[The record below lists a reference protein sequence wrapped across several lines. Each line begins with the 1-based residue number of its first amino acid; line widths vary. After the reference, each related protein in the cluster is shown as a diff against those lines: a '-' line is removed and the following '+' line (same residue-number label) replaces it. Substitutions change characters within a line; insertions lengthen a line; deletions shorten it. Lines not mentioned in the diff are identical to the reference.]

1 MSYHNLN
8 TLTIFPDRL
17 KHNLDVLQKLS
28 GIPCVPVVKSN
39 AYGHGLKPL
48 AKIWNKYDIPF
59 LCVDSL
65 FEAYEL
71 QKYGYKK
78 EILIMGFVSPDDI
91 PREKKFHYACS
102 DISYALA
109 VVKKRKHAKLHLF
122 FDTGMRRE
130 GIQSIVTKGN
140 NQLISLKKNIVGI
153 MTHLSTP
160 DDSKVTQKQIDT
172 FNTFFKTLATID
184 IYPEFRH
191 ICASGGSI
199 NRKHYKKLSDTLAR
213 TGISYYG
220 YGHPEFLPALR
231 CTTSLIQ
238 IKHLKAGESA
248 GYDGTFVA
256 KKDMLI
262 GILPMGYNDG
272 LDRRFSNKGQLVIRE
287 ILCPILGRV
296 SMNIT
301 IIDISKVPEPVIS
314 ESVVFI
320 SEDPDSPI
328 SLEKQAHTIDT
339 IPYDLLVHLNKEMY
353 RKIG

>member
-1 MSYHNLN
+1 MYHNLN
-8 TLTIFPDRL
+8 TLTIFPERL
-17 KHNLDVLQKLS
+17 KHNLAVLQKLS

-39 AYGHGLKPL
+39 AYGHGLKLL
-48 AKIWNKYDIPF
+48 AKIWNKYDIRF

-78 EILIMGFVSPDDI
+78 EILIMGFVNPDDI

-109 VVKKRKHAKLHLF
+109 VVKKRKHTKLHLF

-130 GIQSIVTKGN
+130 GIQAIVTEGN
-140 NQLISLKKNIVGI
+140 DQLILLKKNIVGI
-153 MTHLSTP
+153 MTHLSKP
-160 DDSKVTQKQIDT
+160 DDVEITQKQIDT
-172 FNTFFKTLATID
+172 YTLFIKALEAID
-184 IYPEFRH
+184 IHTEFRH

-199 NRKHYKKLSDTLAR
+199 NRKQYKKLSDTNAR

-220 YGHPEFLPALR
+220 YGHPELLPAIR

-238 IKHLKAGESA
+238 IKHLKTGESA

-256 KKDMLI
+256 KEDMLI

-272 LDRRFSNKGQLVIRE
+272 LDRRFSNKGNLMIRKT
-287 ILCPILGRV
+287 LCPILGRV

-301 IIDISKVPEPVIS
+301 IIDISKVPKPVIG

-320 SEDPDSPI
+320 SENTDSPI